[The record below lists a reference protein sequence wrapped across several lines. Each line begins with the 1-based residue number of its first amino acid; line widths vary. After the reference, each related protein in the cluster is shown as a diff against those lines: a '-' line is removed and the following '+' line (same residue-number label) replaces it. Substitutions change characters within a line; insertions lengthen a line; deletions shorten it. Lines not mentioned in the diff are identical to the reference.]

1 MNRTKWKDIRPNV
14 GPVAEERIKRERGEI
29 LLDMNLRE
37 IREHVSDLTQTDIG
51 ELLEVSQ
58 AAVSQLERR
67 QDAAVSSIA
76 RFIATL
82 GGQLELV
89 AVFPNQQIRVTQF
102 ENIKGQLLDK
112 VQEPSSS
119 SKR

>member
-1 MNRTKWKDIRPNV
+1 MNRTKWKDMRPNL
-14 GPVAEERIKRERGEI
+14 GPAAEERIKREKEEI

-76 RFIATL
+76 RFIAKL
-82 GGQLELV
+82 GGRLELV
-89 AVFPNQQIRVTQF
+89 AVFPKQQIRITQF
-102 ENIKGQLLDK
+102 ENIKGQLLDEAQK
-112 VQEPSSS
+112 VPKSS
-119 SKR
+119 